1 MRRLFPSPAMAV
13 ALIALGIALG
23 GSAVAGTGLITGA
36 QIKDHSIGL
45 NDLSY
50 TAVAHL
56 RGQQGSQGLPGP
68 AGLPGPQGPAGPT
81 ANVMAIQTA
90 EQNDARKI
98 SEICGIGHVVS
109 GVTFSSFSN
118 TLFVSYNY
126 C

>member
-68 AGLPGPQGPAGPT
+68 AGLPGPQGPAGPSADVT
-81 ANVMAIQTA
+81 ALTSRISAAELKLSHLCPGKVVTNATYDSFLNRIQLYFA
-90 EQNDARKI
+90 
-98 SEICGIGHVVS
+98 
-109 GVTFSSFSN
+109 
-118 TLFVSYNY
+118 Y